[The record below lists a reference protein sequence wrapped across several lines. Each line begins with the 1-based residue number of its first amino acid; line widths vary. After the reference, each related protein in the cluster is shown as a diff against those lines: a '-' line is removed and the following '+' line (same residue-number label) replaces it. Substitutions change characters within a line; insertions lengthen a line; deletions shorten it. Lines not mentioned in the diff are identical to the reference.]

1 MSADLPRGEVLIG
14 DAQTT
19 LRTLPDASIDMV
31 LTSPP
36 YFRLRD
42 YGREGQIGLEPHV
55 DDWVHQLLPVM
66 QELRRILRPTGSLW
80 LNLGDTYATH
90 PREGAERKS
99 LLLGPE
105 RLALAMVAAGWV
117 LRNKIVWAK
126 TNPRPTSVPD
136 RLACTWEPVYLFAA
150 GQRAFFD
157 LDAIRQP
164 HRTPPPRGGKRGG
177 NRSGAARR
185 QYHGPNSDR
194 LGGLTALKAQGR
206 VGHPLGKNPGD
217 VWQLATGGLR
227 IGHHPAVFPPA
238 LAERA
243 ILAAVDSRLPGTA
256 LHQLPDCVPAHRPT
270 DRGDCRTRSVAPPV
284 QLPRY
289 GRRAGCRARPVP
301 WCRYDRSGC
310 RDAWPRLGRHRAEP
324 GICGSDHGTAAAG
337 TRRWNLH
344 QEPHRRSQ
352 IGNRP
357 WQRTG
362 ARAAVGVVGDP
373 GFVRCHGSSKP

>member
-1 MSADLPRGEVLIG
+1 MTAQLPRGEVLIG
-14 DAQTT
+14 DALTM
-19 LRTLPDASIDMV
+19 LRTLPSASVDMV

-55 DDWVHQLLPVM
+55 GDWVRQLLPVM
-66 QELRRILRPTGSLW
+66 QELRRVLRPTGSLW

-90 PREGAERKS
+90 PREGAARKS

-105 RLALAMVAAGWV
+105 RLALAMVADGWV

-150 GQRAFFD
+150 GPKAFFD

-164 HRTPPPRGGKRGG
+164 HRTRSPRGGKRGG
-177 NRSGAARR
+177 HRSGAARR
-185 QYHGPNSDR
+185 QYLGPNSDR
-194 LGGLTALKAQGR
+194 LGGLTTLKAQGR

-227 IGHHPAVFPPA
+227 IGHHPAVFPPG

-243 ILAAVDSRLPGTA
+243 ILAGCPERRCTICRIAYRRLVRRIGATAVRGALRRQCTCPGTDSEPGVVLDPFLGAGTTA
-256 LHQLPDCVPAHRPT
+256 LAAETL
-270 DRGDCRTRSVAPPV
+270 
-284 QLPRY
+284 
-289 GRRAGCRARPVP
+289 GRDWVGIELNPEYAALTVERLRQARAGGSTAITRATNVGSATDSGSERADRPP
-301 WCRYDRSGC
+301 
-310 RDAWPRLGRHRAEP
+310 
-324 GICGSDHGTAAAG
+324 
-337 TRRWNLH
+337 
-344 QEPHRRSQ
+344 
-352 IGNRP
+352 
-357 WQRTG
+357 
-362 ARAAVGVVGDP
+362 
-373 GFVRCHGSSKP
+373 